1 MDNFLFSFVDCF
13 AIIGIQV
20 EFTMQENYAQLWVKT
35 KFYLQQNVADKT
47 FKELFDHIQDVAKV
61 ENNTLFLL
69 VANNFLKTRIDKLFL
84 NKMNDY
90 ISTISEDLVRFR
102 IITQDELYESN
113 KTTVEA
119 SSQRFDQI
127 RSGNLNQIYTFQNYV
142 IGKNNR
148 LAATIA
154 LQVADQPGVF
164 ANPLYIFGPVGIGKT
179 HLMQSIGNYIADND
193 INKRVLYVK
202 TENFVEDYVN
212 LLRSNNIEQ
221 FNQKYADIDVLL
233 IDDIQFLSK
242 KTQSQQQFFKLFEN
256 LHGDNKQIVVTSDRP
271 TSELRDVMTRLTSRF
286 SWGVVADINPPDL
299 EHRLE
304 ILKRKLQTHLIDA
317 ETIPLEVLEL
327 IANSFPTSVRELEG
341 ALNRVI
347 FYKTIMNEELTL
359 ETAIEALQP
368 LLKTQRMEHLALNSN
383 KIDQLL
389 DVVCGYF
396 GLSKTDLYGTSRK
409 REFLYPRQIS
419 MYLLRE
425 LYDLPYKKIGSIFS
439 GRDHSTVMNSCDK
452 IFSGIQNEESIK
464 NDVQNI
470 RQRVE
475 H

>member
-1 MDNFLFSFVDCF
+1 
-13 AIIGIQV
+13 
-20 EFTMQENYAQLWVKT
+20 
-35 KFYLQQNVADKT
+35 
-47 FKELFDHIQDVAKV
+47 
-61 ENNTLFLL
+61 
-69 VANNFLKTRIDKLFL
+69 
-84 NKMNDY
+84 
-90 ISTISEDLVRFR
+90 
-102 IITQDELYESN
+102 
-113 KTTVEA
+113 
-119 SSQRFDQI
+119 
-127 RSGNLNQIYTFQNYV
+127 
-142 IGKNNR
+142 
-148 LAATIA
+148 
-154 LQVADQPGVF
+154 
-164 ANPLYIFGPVGIGKT
+164 
-179 HLMQSIGNYIADND
+179 MQSIGNYIVDND
-193 INKRVLYVK
+193 ITKRVLYVK

-212 LLRSNNIEQ
+212 LLRSNNIDQ

-256 LHGDNKQIVVTSDRP
+256 LHGENKQIVVTSDRP

-359 ETAIEALQP
+359 ENAIEALQP
-368 LLKTQRMEHLALNSN
+368 LLKTQRLEHLALNSN

-389 DVVCGYF
+389 DIVCGYF
-396 GLSKTDLYGTSRK
+396 GLSKTDLYGNSRK

-425 LYDLPYKKIGSIFS
+425 LYELPYKKIGSIFS
-439 GRDHSTVMNSCDK
+439 GRDHSTVMNSCEK
-452 IFSGIQNEESIK
+452 ILAGIQNEESIK

>member
-1 MDNFLFSFVDCF
+1 VDNFLFSFQECF
-13 AIIGIQV
+13 VIIGIQA
-20 EFTMQENYAQLWVKT
+20 ELTMQEQYAQLWVKT
-35 KFYLQQNVADKT
+35 KFYLQQSVAEKT
-47 FKELFDHIQDVAKV
+47 FKELFDHIQDVAIV

-90 ISTISEDLVRFR
+90 ISTISEELVRFR
-102 IITQDELYESN
+102 IITQDELYETN
-113 KTTVEA
+113 KATVEA
-119 SSQRFDQI
+119 SAQRFDQI

-179 HLMQSIGNYIADND
+179 HLMQSIGNYIVDND
-193 INKRVLYVK
+193 ITKRVLYVK

-212 LLRSNNIEQ
+212 LLRSNNIDQ

-256 LHGDNKQIVVTSDRP
+256 LHGENKQIVVTSDRP

-317 ETIPLEVLEL
+317 ETISLEVLEL

-368 LLKTQRMEHLALNSN
+368 LLKTQRMEHLTLNSN

-389 DVVCGYF
+389 DIVCGYF
-396 GLSKTDLYGTSRK
+396 GLSKTDLYGNSRK

-419 MYLLRE
+419 MFLLRE

-439 GRDHSTVMNSCDK
+439 GRDHSTVMNSCEK
-452 IFSGIQNEESIK
+452 IAAGIQNEESIK

>member
-1 MDNFLFSFVDCF
+1 
-13 AIIGIQV
+13 
-20 EFTMQENYAQLWVKT
+20 MQDHYAQLWVKT
-35 KFYLQQNVADKT
+35 KYYLQKSVGEKT
-47 FKELFDHIQDVAKV
+47 FKELFEHIHEVSRV
-61 ENNTLFLL
+61 EQETLFLV

-90 ISTISEDLVRFR
+90 VNTLSKDLVRFR
-102 IITQDELYESN
+102 IVLKEDLFEQKGTITESQT
-113 KTTVEA
+113 K
-119 SSQRFDQI
+119 SFDVL
-127 RSGNLNQIYTFQNYV
+127 RPGNLNQIYTFQNFV

-148 LAATIA
+148 LASTIS

-179 HLMQSIGNYIADND
+179 HLMQSIGNYILDND
-193 INKRVLYVK
+193 INKKVLYVK

-212 LLRSNNIEQ
+212 LLRADNIER
-221 FNQKYADIDVLL
+221 FNEKYAEIDVLL

-256 LHGDNKQIVVTSDRP
+256 LHAENKQIVVTSDRP
-271 TSELRDVMTRLTSRF
+271 TSELKDVMTRLTSRF

-304 ILKRKLQTHLIDA
+304 ILKRKLQTHLIDSEA
-317 ETIPLEVLEL
+317 IPFEVLEL

-347 FYKTIMNEELTL
+347 FYKTIMNEDLTL

-389 DVVCGYF
+389 DVICGYF
-396 GLSKTDLYGTSRK
+396 NVSRTDLYGNSRK
-409 REFLYPRQIS
+409 HDVLYPRQIA

-439 GRDHSTVMNSCDK
+439 GRDHSTVMNSYEK
-452 IFSGIQNEESIK
+452 ISVGITQEESIQ

-470 RQRVE
+470 RSKVE
-475 H
+475 V

>member
-1 MDNFLFSFVDCF
+1 
-13 AIIGIQV
+13 
-20 EFTMQENYAQLWVKT
+20 MQDQHAQLWVKT
-35 KFYLQQNVADKT
+35 KYYLQKNVAEKT
-47 FKELFDHIQDVAKV
+47 FAELFENIHDVARV
-61 ENNTLFLL
+61 EQETLYLV

-90 ISTISEDLVRFR
+90 VNTLSKDLVRFR
-102 IITQDELYESN
+102 VVLKEDLYEN
-113 KTTVEA
+113 KSPINE
-119 SSQRFDQI
+119 SQTKSFDVL
-127 RSGNLNQIYTFQNYV
+127 RSGNLNQIYTFQNFV

-148 LAATIA
+148 LASTIS

-179 HLMQSIGNYIADND
+179 HLMQSIGNYILDND
-193 INKRVLYVK
+193 INKKVLYVK

-212 LLRSNNIEQ
+212 LLRADNIER
-221 FNQKYADIDVLL
+221 FNEKYAEIDVLL

-256 LHGDNKQIVVTSDRP
+256 LHSENKQIVVTSDRP
-271 TSELRDVMTRLTSRF
+271 TSDLKDVMTRLTSRF

-304 ILKRKLQTHLIDA
+304 ILKRKLQTHLIDSEA
-317 ETIPLEVLEL
+317 ISFEVLEL

-347 FYKTIMNEELTL
+347 FYKTIMNEDLTL

-368 LLKTQRMEHLALNSN
+368 LLKTHRMEHLVLNSN

-389 DVVCGYF
+389 DVICGYF
-396 GLSKTDLYGTSRK
+396 NVNRTELYSNSRK
-409 REFLYPRQIS
+409 HHVLYPRQIA

-439 GRDHSTVMNSCDK
+439 GRDHSTVMNSYEK
-452 IFSGIQNEESIK
+452 IANGLSQEESIQ

-470 RQRVE
+470 RSKVE
-475 H
+475 Q

>member
-1 MDNFLFSFVDCF
+1 
-13 AIIGIQV
+13 
-20 EFTMQENYAQLWVKT
+20 MQDHYAQLWVKT
-35 KFYLQQNVADKT
+35 KFYLQKTVAEKT
-47 FKELFDHIQDVAKV
+47 FKELFEHIHEVSRV
-61 ENNTLFLL
+61 EQETLFLV

-90 ISTISEDLVRFR
+90 VNTLSKDLVRFR
-102 IITQDELYESN
+102 VVLREDLFEQKGAISESHT
-113 KTTVEA
+113 K
-119 SSQRFDQI
+119 SFDVL
-127 RSGNLNQIYTFQNYV
+127 RPGNLNQIYTFQNFV

-148 LAATIA
+148 LASTIS

-179 HLMQSIGNYIADND
+179 HLMQSIGNYILDND
-193 INKRVLYVK
+193 INKKVLYVK

-212 LLRSNNIEQ
+212 LLRADNIER
-221 FNQKYADIDVLL
+221 FNEKYAEIDVLL

-256 LHGDNKQIVVTSDRP
+256 LHAENKQIVVTSDRP
-271 TSELRDVMTRLTSRF
+271 TSELKDVMTRLTSRF

-304 ILKRKLQTHLIDA
+304 ILKRKLQTHLIDSEA
-317 ETIPLEVLEL
+317 IPFEVLEL

-347 FYKTIMNEELTL
+347 FYKTIMNEDLTL

-389 DVVCGYF
+389 DVTCGYF
-396 GLSKTDLYGTSRK
+396 NVSRTDLYGNSRK
-409 REFLYPRQIS
+409 HDVLYPRQIA

-425 LYDLPYKKIGSIFS
+425 LYDLPYKRIGSIFS
-439 GRDHSTVMNSCDK
+439 GRDHSTVMNSYEK
-452 IFSGIQNEESIK
+452 ISVGITQEESIQ

-470 RQRVE
+470 RNKVE

>member
-1 MDNFLFSFVDCF
+1 
-13 AIIGIQV
+13 
-20 EFTMQENYAQLWVKT
+20 MQEQYAQLWVKT
-35 KFYLQQNVADKT
+35 KYYLQKNVAEKT
-47 FKELFDHIQDVAKV
+47 FAELFENIHDVARV
-61 ENNTLFLL
+61 EQETLYLV

-90 ISTISEDLVRFR
+90 VNTLSKDLVRFR
-102 IITQDELYESN
+102 IVLKEDLYEN
-113 KTTVEA
+113 KSLINE
-119 SSQRFDQI
+119 SQTKSFDLL
-127 RSGNLNQIYTFQNYV
+127 RPGNLNQIYTFQNFV

-148 LAATIA
+148 LASTIS

-179 HLMQSIGNYIADND
+179 HLMQSIGNYILDND
-193 INKRVLYVK
+193 INKKVLYVK

-212 LLRSNNIEQ
+212 LLRADNIER
-221 FNQKYADIDVLL
+221 FNEKYAAIDVLL
-233 IDDIQFLSK
+233 IDDIQFLAK

-256 LHGDNKQIVVTSDRP
+256 LHAENKQIVVTSDRP
-271 TSELRDVMTRLTSRF
+271 TSELKDVMTRLTSRF

-304 ILKRKLQTHLIDA
+304 ILKRKLQTHLIDS
-317 ETIPLEVLEL
+317 ESIPFEVLEL

-347 FYKTIMNEELTL
+347 FYKTIMNEDLTL

-389 DVVCGYF
+389 DVICGYF
-396 GLSKTDLYGTSRK
+396 NVNRTELYGNSRK
-409 REFLYPRQIS
+409 HQVLYPRQIA

-439 GRDHSTVMNSCDK
+439 GRDHSTVMNSYEK
-452 IFSGIQNEESIK
+452 IANGLTQEESIQ

-470 RQRVE
+470 RSKVE
-475 H
+475 Q

>member
-1 MDNFLFSFVDCF
+1 
-13 AIIGIQV
+13 
-20 EFTMQENYAQLWVKT
+20 MQEQYAQLWVKT
-35 KFYLQQNVADKT
+35 KYYLQKNVAEKT
-47 FKELFDHIQDVAKV
+47 FTELFENIHDVARV
-61 ENNTLFLL
+61 EQETLYLV

-90 ISTISEDLVRFR
+90 VNTLSKDLVRFR
-102 IITQDELYESN
+102 IVLKEDLYEN
-113 KTTVEA
+113 KSLINE
-119 SSQRFDQI
+119 SQTKSFDLL
-127 RSGNLNQIYTFQNYV
+127 RPGNLNQIYTFQNFV

-148 LAATIA
+148 LASTIS

-179 HLMQSIGNYIADND
+179 HLMQSIGNYILDND
-193 INKRVLYVK
+193 INKKVLYVK

-212 LLRSNNIEQ
+212 LLRADNIER
-221 FNQKYADIDVLL
+221 FNEKYAAIDVLL
-233 IDDIQFLSK
+233 IDDIQFLAK

-256 LHGDNKQIVVTSDRP
+256 LHSENKQIVVTSDRP
-271 TSELRDVMTRLTSRF
+271 TSELKDVMTRLTSRF

-304 ILKRKLQTHLIDA
+304 ILKRKLQTHLIDSEA
-317 ETIPLEVLEL
+317 IPYEVLEL

-347 FYKTIMNEELTL
+347 FYKTIMNEDLTL

-389 DVVCGYF
+389 DVICGYF
-396 GLSKTDLYGTSRK
+396 NVNRTELYGNSRK
-409 REFLYPRQIS
+409 HQILYPRQIA

-439 GRDHSTVMNSCDK
+439 GRDHSTVMNSYEK
-452 IFSGIQNEESIK
+452 IANGLAHEESIQ

-470 RQRVE
+470 RSKVE
-475 H
+475 Q

>member
-1 MDNFLFSFVDCF
+1 
-13 AIIGIQV
+13 
-20 EFTMQENYAQLWVKT
+20 MQDQYMQLWVKT
-35 KFYLQQNVADKT
+35 KYYLQKTVADKT
-47 FKELFDHIQDVAKV
+47 FKELFENIHEVARV
-61 ENNTLFLL
+61 DQETLFLL

-90 ISTISEDLVRFR
+90 VNTISKELVRFR
-102 IITQDELYESN
+102 IVLKDDLYDSPTSDSADG
-113 KTTVEA
+113 K
-119 SSQRFDQI
+119 SKPFDAL
-127 RSGNLNQIYTFQNYV
+127 RTGNLNQIYTFQNYV

-148 LAATIA
+148 LASTIA

-179 HLMQSIGNYIADND
+179 HLMQSIGNYILDND
-193 INKRVLYVK
+193 INKNVLYVK

-212 LLRSNNIEQ
+212 LLRADNIER
-221 FNQKYADIDVLL
+221 FNEKYADIDVLL

-256 LHGDNKQIVVTSDRP
+256 LHSENKQIVVTSDRP
-271 TSELRDVMTRLTSRF
+271 TSELKDVMTRLTSRF

-304 ILKRKLQTHLIDA
+304 ILKRKLQTHLIDQEA
-317 ETIPLEVLEL
+317 IPFEVLEL

-347 FYKTIMNEELTL
+347 FFKTIMNEDLTL
-359 ETAIEALQP
+359 ETALEALQP
-368 LLKTQRMEHLALNSN
+368 LLKTQRMETLVLNSN
-383 KIDQLL
+383 KIDQVL
-389 DVVCGYF
+389 DVICGYF
-396 GLSKTDLYGTSRK
+396 NVSRTDLYGNSRK
-409 REFLYPRQIS
+409 REFLYPRQIA
-419 MYLLRE
+419 MYLLRD

-439 GRDHSTVMNSCDK
+439 GRDHSTVMNSYEK
-452 IFSGIQNEESIK
+452 ISVGMVQEESIL

-470 RQRVE
+470 RNKVD

>member
-1 MDNFLFSFVDCF
+1 
-13 AIIGIQV
+13 
-20 EFTMQENYAQLWVKT
+20 MQEQYAQLWVKT
-35 KFYLQQNVADKT
+35 KYYLQKNVAEKT
-47 FKELFDHIQDVAKV
+47 FAELFENIHDVARV
-61 ENNTLFLL
+61 EQETLYLV

-90 ISTISEDLVRFR
+90 VNTLSKDLVRFR
-102 IITQDELYESN
+102 IVLKEDLYEN
-113 KTTVEA
+113 KSLINE
-119 SSQRFDQI
+119 SQTKSFDLL
-127 RSGNLNQIYTFQNYV
+127 RPGNLNQIYTFQNFV

-148 LAATIA
+148 LASTIS

-179 HLMQSIGNYIADND
+179 HLMQSIGNYILDND
-193 INKRVLYVK
+193 INKKVLYVK

-212 LLRSNNIEQ
+212 LLRADNIER
-221 FNQKYADIDVLL
+221 FNEKYAAIDVLL
-233 IDDIQFLSK
+233 IDDIQFLAK

-256 LHGDNKQIVVTSDRP
+256 LHSENKQIVVTSDRP
-271 TSELRDVMTRLTSRF
+271 TSELKDVMTRLTSRF

-304 ILKRKLQTHLIDA
+304 ILKRKLQTHLIDSEA
-317 ETIPLEVLEL
+317 IPFEVLEL

-347 FYKTIMNEELTL
+347 FYKTIMNEDLTL

-389 DVVCGYF
+389 DVICGYF
-396 GLSKTDLYGTSRK
+396 NVNRTELYGNSRK
-409 REFLYPRQIS
+409 HQVLYPRQIA

-439 GRDHSTVMNSCDK
+439 GRDHSTVMNSYEK
-452 IFSGIQNEESIK
+452 IANGLTQEESIQ

-470 RQRVE
+470 RSKVE
-475 H
+475 K

>member
-1 MDNFLFSFVDCF
+1 
-13 AIIGIQV
+13 
-20 EFTMQENYAQLWVKT
+20 MQDYHAQLWVKT
-35 KFYLQQNVADKT
+35 KYYLQKTVAEKT
-47 FKELFDHIQDVAKV
+47 FKELFENIHEVARV
-61 ENNTLFLL
+61 DQETLFLV
-69 VANNFLKTRIDKLFL
+69 VANTFLKTRIDKLFL

-90 ISTISEDLVRFR
+90 VNTIANELVRFR
-102 IITQDELYESN
+102 VVLVEELYEGAAVDLSDPQN
-113 KTTVEA
+113 KP
-119 SSQRFDQI
+119 FDML
-127 RSGNLNQIYTFQNYV
+127 RSGNLNQIYTFKNFV
-142 IGKNNR
+142 VGKNNR
-148 LAATIA
+148 LAATIS

-179 HLMQSIGNYIADND
+179 HLMQSIGNYILDND
-193 INKRVLYVK
+193 INKKVLYVK

-212 LLRSNNIEQ
+212 LLRADNIER
-221 FNQKYADIDVLL
+221 FNEKYAGIDVLL
-233 IDDIQFLSK
+233 IDDIQFLAK

-256 LHGDNKQIVVTSDRP
+256 LHSENKQIVVTSDRP
-271 TSELRDVMTRLTSRF
+271 TGELKDVMTRLTSRF

-304 ILKRKLQTHLIDA
+304 ILKRKLQTHLIDQ
-317 ETIPLEVLEL
+317 ETIPIEVLEL

-347 FYKTIMNEELTL
+347 FYKTIMNEDLTL

-368 LLKTQRMEHLALNSN
+368 LLKTQQMEHLALNSN

-396 GLSKTDLYGTSRK
+396 NLSRNHLYGTSRK
-409 REFLYPRQIS
+409 HDVLYPRQIA
-419 MYLLRE
+419 MYLLRD
-425 LYDLPYKKIGSIFS
+425 LYNLPYKKIGSIFS
-439 GRDHSTVMNSCDK
+439 GRDHSTVMNSCEK
-452 IFSGIQNEESIK
+452 ISVAITQEESIE

-470 RQRVE
+470 RNKVE